1 MFPIMSRLNGLAGV
15 VNSLQSQVRN
25 LNDQV
30 STVSLVQK
38 DSVENDANL
47 KIAKLMEVMEDLK
60 KSLNRVQLDVV
71 TKHNEIKKDID
82 VCKKEIKLLE
92 TTLMHKVEQVINK
105 SVKDRTDMVADE
117 LKSFVERTIT
127 DLVDSSDKEKEEEDE
142 TLILN

>member
-1 MFPIMSRLNGLAGV
+1 MFPIMSRVNGLAGV
-15 VNSLQSQVRN
+15 VNSLQSQVKT

-82 VCKKEIKLLE
+82 ACKKEVKLLE